1 MLPRSPFDHHITFE
15 IFCLLFCR
23 ERQAARTISG
33 DGVTGRVVVVT
44 LRDNVPSDNPSSIQ
58 HSVVQLP
65 VMDIG
70 TSIPTEILSE
80 IFLLL
85 RDAPIALH
93 RVKNRSYCYDF
104 PWAVGQVCRHWRSAF
119 LSYSALWSTLSIQE
133 PDHRNLSIACTA
145 EMERCTAIY
154 LRRSEPHPLTVII
167 RVQSSF
173 VERFSDGVWDMLLSC
188 SDQWKKLHLLISDDS
203 LLNGLVSRRGKM
215 PVLESLKLSMIVKP
229 RGNLTA
235 FEIAP
240 RLTEL
245 ELMHGEEERLGGW
258 AFPWSR
264 LTKLSLDLPQ
274 GLDFTDSY
282 RLRTFLLQLQNV
294 EELLFFQSQ
303 LKEGFGTLK
312 CLPVRFACL
321 RFLQIPLVYPG
332 VFSWFEAPL
341 LEDLL
346 VFCNPFQGSY
356 DPDKCNEELSS
367 LVRRSSCDIR
377 HLTLQDCKV
386 EVAHSIMRALTSV
399 ERLCVKDFIAQNHGP
414 DILQDIAE
422 ADDIYLP
429 NLRTLQVSC
438 CPEYF
443 KGYASSI
450 SCLFEVR
457 NRQPRS
463 APASSEISSLSRLM
477 VTMDWTG
484 RSCQCC
490 GLFYKTMKS
499 RAIKNKL
506 ELICGWPSFSVT
518 GLNTNLNGL
527 NPILTVCASAA
538 GALIDLIRKNGEPC
552 LVPIICI

>member
-1 MLPRSPFDHHITFE
+1 MT
-15 IFCLLFCR
+15 
-23 ERQAARTISG
+23 
-33 DGVTGRVVVVT
+33 
-44 LRDNVPSDNPSSIQ
+44 
-58 HSVVQLP
+58 
-65 VMDIG
+65 
-70 TSIPTEILSE
+70 
-80 IFLLL
+80 LL

-93 RVKNRSYCYDF
+93 RVKNRSRCYDF

-119 LSYSALWSTLSIQE
+119 LSYPALCSSLSIQE
-133 PDHRNLSIACTA
+133 PDHRDLSIAYTA
-145 EMERCTAIY
+145 EMGRCTAIY

-188 SDQWKKLHLLISDDS
+188 SDRWKKLHLLISDDS

-215 PVLESLKLSMIVKP
+215 LVLESLKLSMIVKP
-229 RGNLTA
+229 WGNLTA

-346 VFCNPFQGSY
+346 GSY

-367 LVRRSSCDIR
+367 LVRHSSCDIH

-399 ERLCVKDFIAQNHGP
+399 ERLCVKDSIAQNHGP

-429 NLRTLQVSC
+429 NLRTLQR
-438 CPEYF
+438 
-443 KGYASSI
+443 YASSI

-477 VTMDWTG
+477 VTVDWTG

-499 RAIKNKL
+499 RAIKNEL
-506 ELICGWPSFSVT
+506 ELICSWPSFSVT

-538 GALIDLIRKNGEPC
+538 GALIDLTIYYPRDTGVLSSDYLKESRRHYDILKPNSHQQ
-552 LVPIICI
+552 LLRMSQY